1 MAVKAFMTIETSD
14 IEKARHAL
22 NQQPDCLIDDCGVKS
37 ISNVLCYDANSR
49 HDKVKLSILAEIVDD
64 ILPEELSVNEQAKLY
79 LLDDETTDLYDAVR
93 KLQEALR
100 NMGY

>member
-1 MAVKAFMTIETSD
+1 MAIKAFMTIETD
-14 IEKARHAL
+14 NIETVRQTF
-22 NQQPDCLIDDCGVKS
+22 NQQPDCLNCSIKS
-37 ISNVLCYDANSR
+37 ISNVLCYDANSK
-49 HDKVKLSILAEIVDD
+49 HDQPKLSILAEIIDD
-64 ILPEELSVNEQAKLY
+64 ILPEELSVDEQD

>member
-1 MAVKAFMTIETSD
+1 MTVKAFMTIETGD
-14 IEKARHAL
+14 IEKARQTL
-22 NQQPDCLIDDCGVKS
+22 NQQSDCLIDDCSIKS
-37 ISNVLCYDANSR
+37 ISNVLCYDANSK
-49 HDKVKLSILAEIVDD
+49 HDKLKLSILAEIVDD
-64 ILPEELSVNEQAKLY
+64 ILPEELSVDEQD

>member
-1 MAVKAFMTIETSD
+1 MAIKAFMTIETD
-14 IEKARHAL
+14 NIETVRQTF
-22 NQQPDCLIDDCGVKS
+22 NQQPDCLIDNCSIKP
-37 ISNVLCYDANSR
+37 ISNVLCYDTNSK
-49 HDKVKLSILAEIVDD
+49 HDKPKLSILAEIIDD
-64 ILPEELSVNEQAKLY
+64 ILPEELSVDEQVKLY

>member
-1 MAVKAFMTIETSD
+1 MTVKAFMTIETGD
-14 IEKARHAL
+14 IEKARQTL
-22 NQQPDCLIDDCGVKS
+22 NQQPDCFIDNCSIKS
-37 ISNVLCYDANSR
+37 ISNVLCYDANSK

-64 ILPEELSVNEQAKLY
+64 ILPEELSVDEQD

>member
-1 MAVKAFMTIETSD
+1 MAIKAFMTIETD
-14 IEKARHAL
+14 NIETVRHAL
-22 NQQPDCLIDDCGVKS
+22 NQQPDCLIDNCSIKS
-37 ISNVLCYDANSR
+37 ISNVLCYDANSK
-49 HDKVKLSILAEIVDD
+49 HDKPKLSILAEIIDD
-64 ILPEELSVNEQAKLY
+64 ILPEELSVDEQAKLY

>member
-1 MAVKAFMTIETSD
+1 MTVKAFMTIETGD
-14 IEKARHAL
+14 IEKARQTL
-22 NQQPDCLIDDCGVKS
+22 NQQSDCLIDDCSIKS
-37 ISNVLCYDANSR
+37 ISNVLCYDANSK
-49 HDKVKLSILAEIVDD
+49 HDKPKLSILAEIIDD
-64 ILPEELSVNEQAKLY
+64 ILPEELSVDEQAKLY

>member
-1 MAVKAFMTIETSD
+1 MAIKAFMTIETD
-14 IEKARHAL
+14 NIETVRQTL
-22 NQQPDCLIDDCGVKS
+22 NQQPDCFIDNCSIKS
-37 ISNVLCYDANSR
+37 ISNVLCYDANSK

-64 ILPEELSVNEQAKLY
+64 ILPEELSVDEQD